1 MFILDKSTYN
11 LMNKIYIYTFLLF
24 FSHLFNSVLAQTS
37 LTKEVNNG
45 VSKLFLNQDILPVK
59 MSYSNKL
66 IKKETNDSTYS
77 KTNFQYKGTDGNWK
91 ELEIDIRVRGNFRL
105 KNCDFA
111 PLKLKINKKTA
122 KGTFFE
128 GNKKL
133 KMVLPCLLQSSKNS
147 MVVKEYIAY
156 KLYELISD
164 YHFKTRILDIELE
177 EIRGKKIRNH
187 MLKGFLIEDDKN
199 VAKRHNGKVLDR
211 FIHPYA
217 QDTLTSIRNAF
228 FQYMIGNTDFSVG
241 YGHNEKLLFIDNKI
255 MPVPYDFDMSGLC
268 NTSYSTV
275 SQIQGEV
282 LPITSVTQR
291 VYRGFKRPQRYFQQ
305 VRQEFIDKKQ
315 SVFAAIDE
323 CKPLCDNL
331 KEFDKAREYIAQ
343 FFETLEDD
351 KKFKSRVIDKARTK

>member
-1 MFILDKSTYN
+1 M
-11 LMNKIYIYTFLLF
+11 F
-24 FSHLFNSVLAQTS
+24 FSLLFNSGLAQTS
-37 LTKEVNNG
+37 INMEVITG
-45 VSKLFLNQDILPVK
+45 VSKLFLDQDMLPVK

-66 IKKETNDSTYS
+66 IKKETNDSTYV
-77 KTNFQYKGTDGNWK
+77 KTNFHYMSTDGNWK
-91 ELEIDIRVRGNFRL
+91 DLGIEIKVRGNFRL

-122 KGTFFE
+122 KGTLFE

-133 KMVLPCLLQSSKNS
+133 KMVLPCLRQSSKNNK
-147 MVVKEYIAY
+147 VVKEYMAYSIY
-156 KLYELISD
+156 KLISPF
-164 YHFKTRILDIELE
+164 HFNTRILDIELE
-177 EIRGKKIRNH
+177 EIRGNKIRNH
-187 MLKGFLIEDDKN
+187 KFIGFLIEDDKN

-241 YGHNEKLLFIDNKI
+241 YGHNEKLFWIDNKI

-268 NTSYSTV
+268 NTSYSAV

-291 VYRGFKRPQRYFQQ
+291 MYRGFKRPKRYFQQ
-305 VRQEFIDKKQ
+305 IRQEFIDKRQ
-315 SVFAAIDE
+315 RVFAVIDE
-323 CKPLCDNL
+323 CKPLCDNP
-331 KEFDKAREYIAQ
+331 KEFNRAREYIAQ
-343 FFETLEDD
+343 FYEVLEDD
-351 KKFKSRVIDKARTK
+351 KKFKSRIVDKARTK